1 MIDIKKSKHDIIL
14 NTTTFCNYNCSYCD
28 VVKDKKNL
36 DYQTL
41 NNLIIFLKNNS
52 DKINKIKFFW
62 WEPLLVF
69 ENIKCIIKN
78 SKDLIGNNYEIVTNT
93 SILNDEIWE
102 YFNKYFK
109 TIFFSIDS
117 ENKFNYEK
125 VYEFIEKF
133 ELHEKIYF
141 NLVINPWTE
150 DFSYFQYEKIYKYW
164 YKKFNILPVYYTKKW
179 TKENLQNLSYIM
191 KKILDSSIIE
201 KDIKLYWFQDN
212 SWYNKSLINNSIFI
226 DYDWKIYL
234 SDIICTNIWKTLK
247 NDLYLW
253 SIDNYNM
260 NDTLSLSL
268 KQNILN
274 NFEKQISKNIWW
286 QGKLH
291 KIMDYF
297 SKYLN
302 TQKWIIKD

>member
-133 ELHEKIYF
+133 ELHDKIYF

-164 YKKFNILPVYYTKKW
+164 YKKFNILPVYYTKIW
-179 TKENLQNLSYIM
+179 TKENLQNLSYFM
-191 KKILDSSIIE
+191 KKILDNSIIE

-247 NDLYLW
+247 KDLYLW

-260 NDTLSLSL
+260 NDTLILSL

-286 QGKLH
+286 QDKLH
-291 KIMDYF
+291 EIMDYF